1 MSLQLQTLSLQDV
14 LTDKEASAKCMVQTQ
29 QWQEVQLQHEEEHLP
44 YLAYMRTLRV
54 LDPHF
59 LSQFDDWLAECA
71 EQPQLPVFCPILWG
85 ILQRIQNNWRF
96 MDPDTALHPWRHEFH
111 IQPLGHQYLRLVTE
125 GSNSLSRKRRSS
137 RKPHRAQSDRASRSS
152 SAAELLPSAS
162 LPPAYRQLAADF
174 TNQSS
179 YTLSTTLSE
188 DVDVASGIH
197 AAMTGQHGATRFD
210 HSSGHMDAM
219 QGGQLN
225 LHPPQQ
231 HSLQLPLFADL
242 QQQDQHVHGQN
253 DGQLIYNQPGPSQ
266 LHGLG
271 LMDPADLLV
280 SSWDWHASKVRA
292 ALQQHRLEAQRIQH
306 MLDSLHEVRLLLLGV
321 VYHLQT
327 ALARAVLSN
336 ICRHAQQQVCRPLL
350 LGLLIGVAALQV

>member
-1 MSLQLQTLSLQDV
+1 
-14 LTDKEASAKCMVQTQ
+14 MVQTQ

-71 EQPQLPVFCPILWG
+71 EQPQLQVLCPILWR
-85 ILQRIQNNWRF
+85 ILQRIQNTWGF
-96 MDPDTALHPWRHEFH
+96 MDSDTALHPWRHEFE
-111 IQPLGHQYLRLVTE
+111 IQSLGHQYLGLATE
-125 GSNSLSRKRRSS
+125 SSNSLSRRRSS
-137 RKPHRAQSDRASRSS
+137 RMSRKTLSGRASRSS
-152 SAAELLPSAS
+152 SVAELLPSAN
-162 LPPAYRQLAADF
+162 LPPAYRQHAADF
-174 TNQSS
+174 TDQSL
-179 YTLSTTLSE
+179 YTLSATLSE
-188 DVDVASGIH
+188 DLEVANGIH
-197 AAMTGQHGATRFD
+197 AALSGQHGATRFD